1 VSPLK
6 RREELQAL
14 SEDHH
19 NVLVIALRCRRLAAG
34 ALDVDRAEYWASVIE
49 FYALQIVPH
58 FEVEE
63 RYLLPALCA
72 LGETEMAERILDE
85 HERLRAMMT
94 NEIPDDSA
102 LNAFGQLL
110 DDHIRYEE
118 RVVFEATQ
126 DRLAPEW
133 LAEIQRASAEAPQI
147 CPTTFRH
154 LPRASAKD

>member
-1 VSPLK
+1 MPPLK

-19 NVLVIALRCRRLAAG
+19 NALVIALRCRRLAAG
-34 ALDVDRAEYWASVIE
+34 SFDVDRAEYWASVVE

-63 RYLLPALCA
+63 TYLLPALRA
-72 LGETEMAERILDE
+72 LGETEMAERILEE
-85 HERLRAMMT
+85 HERLRAM
-94 NEIPDDSA
+94 IGDAVPDDST

-126 DRLAPEW
+126 DRMAPEL
-133 LAEIQRASAEAPQI
+133 LAEIQRASMQAPQI

-154 LPRASAKD
+154 LPRAGAKT

>member
-19 NVLVIALRCRRLAAG
+19 NALVIALRCRRLAAG
-34 ALDVDRAEYWASVIE
+34 NFDVDRAKFWASVLE

-63 RYLLPALCA
+63 TYLLPALRA

-85 HERLRAMMT
+85 HERLRAM
-94 NEIPDDSA
+94 ISDAVPDDAA
-102 LNAFGQLL
+102 LDSFGQLL

-118 RVVFEATQ
+118 RIVFEATQ
-126 DRLAPEW
+126 DRMAPEC
-133 LAEIQRASAEAPQI
+133 LAEIRRASMDAPQI
-147 CPTTFRH
+147 CPTTFRR
-154 LPRASAKD
+154 LPRAGAKG